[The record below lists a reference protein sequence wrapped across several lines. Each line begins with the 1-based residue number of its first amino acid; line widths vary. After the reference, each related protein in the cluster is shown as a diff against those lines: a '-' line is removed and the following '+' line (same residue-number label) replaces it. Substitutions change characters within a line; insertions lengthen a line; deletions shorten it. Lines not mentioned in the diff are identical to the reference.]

1 MKFTKKCDSAQHKI
15 SISNKRRSSAGMFY
29 TSSAGA
35 VTSLILCGKKGY
47 RAITSLVMV
56 IMLSFLFSAFLN
68 IAGFTRANTYAD
80 SISMTVN
87 TDNLTINM
95 APMSSS
101 GEFAKSA
108 NMNIAVSTTSSSGY
122 NLSIASSTGNTN
134 LTSGSNS
141 ITSINSAIS
150 ESTFSSSSTYN
161 NKWGY
166 KPSNLYN
173 SSTEQIITNTDFR
186 PLPGT
191 AGEIIAKTK
200 CANGTSPCTNPVD
213 NYTLSIGART
223 TNTTPKGDYVSDTFV
238 ITAVTNK
245 SVVSCDSSKLCVQY
259 DGNGLSYP
267 ETSSQ
272 LLRTVNNVN
281 YNSTTTHFSTKY
293 AHTPNV
299 SDEGEASGTYSSNMD
314 TTDTVMI
321 DGATSL
327 NVTIYYDAQ
336 STSSDWV
343 SVYQSPFDISDTN
356 DATVSTT
363 TGNLSRKLS
372 GRKSGRTTTYS
383 SWYTKSYTVSG
394 DTVKFHFRSNSS
406 GNYYGYYAIIT
417 ANDRYDRSVSSGE
430 YATPTGTNPFFHGWS
445 TTQTTPGGGLPSDVE
460 YTNESEILA
469 KMPGDEGETKTFYA
483 VWQQGY
489 PITFTMDSNVT
500 KIDVL
505 DASGATVGT
514 ITSSGQSL
522 VLAQGDT
529 YTLKP
534 TYATGYTYKTITK
547 TSGSGTVGGRSFT
560 VGTGSATIN
569 FTSQTIPNMQNYSCS
584 SLANIGDM
592 IDVKDTR
599 DNEVYLIGKLADGK
613 CWMLENLNIA
623 GGTALSS
630 TDTDFESTYTLPTTN
645 GWTTS
650 SGKLVLPASSTSGFS
665 TNNYAYVYNS
675 GNKENCGAS
684 GQNTPC
690 YSYYSWGAA
699 TLGSGRS
706 ISADNTDAPYSI
718 CPKGW
723 KLPTAY
729 TTSASNWQTTSDF
742 YVMAHQYG
750 LDSTTSTSESDSDFY
765 NQAGPGTLPNFLLA
779 GDYDGG
785 SFNDG
790 GSSGSYWSATS
801 YSNTNIARRLRFYSS
816 SVNSAGYNTRGVG
829 ASVRCVLGS

>member
-15 SISNKRRSSAGMFY
+15 SISNRRRSSAGMFY

-35 VTSLILCGKKGY
+35 VTSLILI
-47 RAITSLVMV
+47 AT
-56 IMLSFLFSAFLN
+56 LSFLSSAFLN
-68 IAGFTRANTYAD
+68 ITGFTRANTYAD
-80 SISMTVN
+80 SISMTVS

-101 GEFAKSA
+101 GEFAKSG

-141 ITSINSAIS
+141 IASISSAIS

-161 NKWGY
+161 NQWGY
-166 KPSNLYN
+166 KPSNLYS

-213 NYTLSIGART
+213 NYTLSIGTRT
-223 TNTTPKGDYVSDTFV
+223 TNTTPIGNYISDTFV

-245 SVVSCDSSKLCVQY
+245 SVIECDSSKLCVQY
-259 DGNGLSYP
+259 NGNGLSYP

-272 LLRTVNNVN
+272 LPRNVNNVN
-281 YNSTTTHFSTKY
+281 YNSTIIPQTITKY
-293 AHTPNV
+293 SHTPNV
-299 SDEGEASGTYSSNMD
+299 SDAGIASGTYSSSMN
-314 TTDTVMI
+314 TTDTVTI

-327 NVTIYYDAQ
+327 NVTIYYDAE
-336 STSSDWV
+336 STSYDWV
-343 SVYQSPFDISDTN
+343 SVYQSPFDISNTN

-363 TGNLSRKLS
+363 TGNLSGKLS
-372 GRKSGRTTTYS
+372 GRNSGRTTTYS

-394 DTVKFHFRSNSS
+394 DTVKFHFKSDSS

-417 ANDRYDRSVSSGE
+417 GTSTAYERSVSSGE
-430 YATPTGTNPFFHGWS
+430 YATPTGTNSVFHGWS
-445 TTQTTPGGGLPSDVE
+445 TSQTTPGGGFPSDVE
-460 YTNESEILA
+460 YTNESEILT
-469 KMPGDEGETKTFYA
+469 KIPGDEGETKTLYA
-483 VWQQGY
+483 VWQQGQT
-489 PITFTMDSNVT
+489 ITFTMDSNIT

-522 VLAQGDT
+522 NLAQGDT
-529 YTLKP
+529 YTIKP
-534 TYATGYTYKTITK
+534 THTTGYGTNAITK
-547 TSGSGTVGGRSFT
+547 TSGAGTLNGKQFT
-560 VGTGSATIN
+560 VGAGAATIN
-569 FTSQTIPNMQNYSCS
+569 VTSKPLSPMQNWTGCS
-584 SLANIGDM
+584 SLAQGDTKE
-592 IDVKDTR
+592 VYDTR
-599 DNEVYLIGKLADGK
+599 DNETYLIGKLKDGK
-613 CWMLENLNIA
+613 CWMLENLNIS

-690 YSYYSWGAA
+690 YSYYSWDAA

-706 ISADNTDAPYSI
+706 ISANDTDAPYSI

-779 GDYDGG
+779 GNYGYG
-785 SFNDG
+785 SFING
-790 GSSGSYWSATS
+790 GNYGSYWSATS
-801 YSNTNIARRLRFYSS
+801 GSNTSSARYLVFSSS
-816 SVNSAGYNTRGVG
+816 SVNSANSYNRCMGY
-829 ASVRCVLGS
+829 SVRCVLGS